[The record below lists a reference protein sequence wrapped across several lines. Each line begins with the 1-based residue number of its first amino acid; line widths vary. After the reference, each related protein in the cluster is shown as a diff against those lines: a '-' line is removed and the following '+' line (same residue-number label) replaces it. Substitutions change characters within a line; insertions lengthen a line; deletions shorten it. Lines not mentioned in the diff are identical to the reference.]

1 MLEDII
7 FNYLIPKKKKI
18 YKRKKKL
25 EEDRQKSIGK
35 IKKNNKKDNFYLW
48 KKSWGM
54 SLATWSNYYKY
65 CLYEKIHLEN
75 LGVFRIELIL
85 KVTKFIKKKKSL
97 VYNLTMWN
105 QHKLN

>member
-35 IKKNNKKDNFYLW
+35 IKKNNKKDNFYL
-48 KKSWGM
+48 
-54 SLATWSNYYKY
+54 
-65 CLYEKIHLEN
+65 
-75 LGVFRIELIL
+75 
-85 KVTKFIKKKKSL
+85 
-97 VYNLTMWN
+97 
-105 QHKLN
+105 